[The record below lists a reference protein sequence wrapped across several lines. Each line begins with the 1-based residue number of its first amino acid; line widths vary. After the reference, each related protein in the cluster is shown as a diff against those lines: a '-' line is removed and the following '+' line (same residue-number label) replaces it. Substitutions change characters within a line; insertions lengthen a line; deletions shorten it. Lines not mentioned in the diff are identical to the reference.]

1 MGLVVPTWVQENE
14 HLINTGSDIVD
25 QVLIVM
31 LDTSMFI
38 SGSLGFILDNT
49 IPGTLEERGVS
60 AWRAQSDPAKTNEIS
75 NSTEVSL
82 STYDIP
88 FITKYLKT

>member
-1 MGLVVPTWVQENE
+1 MPNWVQENE
-14 HLINTGSDIVD
+14 HLINTGSDIID

-38 SGSLGFILDNT
+38 SGSLGFFLDNT

-60 AWRAQSDPAKTNEIS
+60 AWRAQSEPSKNDEIS

-88 FITKYLKT
+88 FITKYLKS

>member
-1 MGLVVPTWVQENE
+1 MPNWVQENE
-14 HLINTGSDIVD
+14 HLINTGSDIID

-38 SGSLGFILDNT
+38 SGSLGFFLDNT

-60 AWRAQSDPAKTNEIS
+60 AWRAQSEVSKNDEIS